1 MLFVKTDDLKTGMRL
16 ARPIYNKNGV
26 LLYDRNSKLTSQGIV
41 SIQNFGLIGIYTLE
55 PAEPVPPMT
64 EDDIT
69 FERFQAMS
77 VFAIK
82 EILDLISDQKEAKEV
97 YPFANQVIKNY
108 GMLHHKINFVQ
119 NIRSAED
126 YCYKHSLNTAILC
139 ALITGRLHMEFK
151 QQLDVV
157 VAGILHD
164 IGNLFI
170 PLDIRKKKKEELTE
184 DDRKK
189 ITTCYYASY
198 QLLNKDYS
206 LDPNVKRTVTLGICD
221 IYQLPEEEDSAETK
235 KILEVEILK
244 VAECFDRMTAMK
256 FGEEPLSEIA
266 AIRYLLDEANGY
278 DQEVVNALIESI
290 HILSPGVCLELS
302 NGEKGLVL
310 VENPLNILQPYVL
323 SFKDNQVINLG
334 DEEEAGDL
342 YVVDIMK
349 TMDNRHIINKS
360 LLEEYAGEPIRKG
373 QTKKKKH
380 Y

>member
-82 EILDLISDQKEAKEV
+82 EILDLIADQKEAKEV

-170 PLDIRKKKKEELTE
+170 PLNIRKKKKDELTE
-184 DDRKK
+184 EDRKK

-206 LDPNVKRTVTLGICD
+206 LDPNVKRTVTLGIRD
-221 IYQLPEEEDSAETK
+221 IYQLPEEEDSEETK

-266 AIRYLLDEANGY
+266 AIRYLLDEGNGY

>member
-55 PAEPVPPMT
+55 PAEPVPPMS

-82 EILDLISDQKEAKEV
+82 EILDLIADQKEAKEV

-170 PLDIRKKKKEELTE
+170 PLNIRKKKKDELTE
-184 DDRKK
+184 EDRKK

-206 LDPNVKRTVTLGICD
+206 LDPNVKRTVTLGIRD
-221 IYQLPEEEDSAETK
+221 IYQLPEEEDSEETK

-266 AIRYLLDEANGY
+266 AIRYLLDEGNGY

-373 QTKKKKH
+373 QKKKKKH

>member
-82 EILDLISDQKEAKEV
+82 EILDLIADQKEAKEV

-170 PLDIRKKKKEELTE
+170 PLNIRKKKKDELTE
-184 DDRKK
+184 EDRKK

-206 LDPNVKRTVTLGICD
+206 LDPNVKRTVTLGIRD
-221 IYQLPEEEDSAETK
+221 IYQLPEEEDSEETK

-266 AIRYLLDEANGY
+266 AIRYLLDEGNGY

-373 QTKKKKH
+373 QKKKKKH